1 MEYKGKLYGHLGGKM
16 YFDTGKTADDWDALE
31 KRVSELE
38 AENQA
43 LRQPT
48 VIGRSEQLACIHD
61 VTRLRLI
68 GGNITCL
75 DCQTTWVRAS

>member
-31 KRVSELE
+31 KRVAELE

-43 LRQPT
+43 LRQPL
-48 VIGRSEQLACIHD
+48 VVGRSEQLVCPCCGSDKTYKTDAIHCNRCA
-61 VTRLRLI
+61 VTTEI
-68 GGNITCL
+68 
-75 DCQTTWVRAS
+75 